1 MRSLI
6 DCRFPLGYGADSSSL
21 VTGLENWVFWYE
33 NSKNDLTFVVTRP
46 TEGGGGHELAG
57 NFLLTF
63 T

>member
-46 TEGGGGHELAG
+46 TEGGGGA
-57 NFLLTF
+57 
-63 T
+63 